1 MAQIKPAV
9 FVGNGPNFEILR
21 ILSDDDTL
29 AGVVNNSEFVNNS
42 VMLKNTGGVLG
53 AVVIPSGSLL
63 ANVGSGIGAVTLAD
77 FATLLATSA
86 FDATVAKGEIL
97 VHNGTKVTVFGPA
110 ANGYL
115 VAFDSTSPTG
125 LVAVAPAAA
134 GVANF
139 TDLGDTPAPGTY
151 GAADGFFVKVSGGG
165 LVFEEVNPTGL
176 DLGSSDLTVAL
187 TGGDTVR
194 LLDLDSSGLRIR
206 DTDLSTFFLSL
217 DTQPGQSL
225 TPGTVAD
232 SLTTLGRI
240 DALSLYGGNGAQ
252 MTVAA
257 EGIALEFFGTGQMLL
272 GDGTGSQVFTAPQ
285 EGEAMV
291 GDATGTLVWASHAPL
306 AATLTQ
312 PESDRTFYQLAADA
326 VWEEELASGS
336 YYSLYTFGSLASSTV
351 PTMPDAGTRAW
362 TFKVERQN
370 ADGTLG
376 NVTATSNYVDQ
387 EGGPIRPRTFTAALT
402 KQIADTAWTA
412 GSWFETT
419 SQFMNG
425 SEFQSQQRFA
435 QKELWIKIGDS
446 NAQGA
451 ESAVEPALGV
461 FEPFDADGVH
471 PKVWEVSQG
480 INAARYLTAPAGE
493 PHLLRAPAADDAEGI
508 GLGQWFGKRRVQ
520 VFPEI
525 ERIVMYNNG
534 EDGKGLA
541 RRPGFGVDGDDWWS
555 ASDSGVLSSLGVP
568 IVEGTGYRETVD
580 AVNVF
585 LAKNPEYNVAGILFV
600 NGVSDGGNFITQVNY
615 ETLLANMV
623 AGFRS
628 EIVGAEDAAF
638 LIAGPPQGYI
648 DATGSPNTIQDI
660 DVAHRRVAEYI
671 TNSVFV
677 DMSDVPTSVDNPVH
691 YGYEALR
698 LLGKRMAVASA
709 NLYKAQKQIGI
720 PSYRFKFTGSQ
731 FMDVADGG
739 GRIFSQRLANDPER
753 GVVLTT
759 ELRDGDYT
767 GFDTDITLDPRKYT
781 KALWVKS
788 FADASGTNVVTPTS
802 LLSGGDDASGHNHIM
817 SLVSNG
823 HNSAAGHTVPGT
835 GIADLD
841 AGVWTHLALTFDGSN
856 FNLYRNGALSAGSPY
871 ADDVAYGVDG
881 GEELMSVAIGYYSGA
896 PEGWDFKGYID
907 DVCVYPEA
915 LPATGIG
922 ALYVEGLREAPPG
935 RPDKLETVTA
945 NKTLSRDDVNAILA
959 VDTAGVIN
967 LAIPNEFDKHVLI
980 GSEIRILNVGTGSIT
995 LTPEATT
1002 PVGYTDVTVDGSTDT
1017 ITLIDPFALVSL
1029 VKIAQND
1036 WKLVRYEEEDRRI
1049 VPHPTVTVPIK
1060 MFAINSFDVDI
1071 GTAGVGVPLPSTI
1084 STDEWFQVLLPGA
1097 YTVRI
1102 DSINYANQNSGAF
1115 AELRTFRGT
1124 GSAVAGS
1131 KLVEI
1136 ASEQQVRPP
1145 TNALSFL
1152 SAAQTLLPVNDA
1164 SLGNNGS
1171 FYHIL
1176 AAGIAADYTLP
1187 AISSLSPAAGMGRV
1201 SVSCDWA
1208 ARDAGIGVF
1217 APTGGD
1223 TITNLADLPVTGTQ
1237 RVHFLA
1243 NSATDDWIVLSA

>member
-21 ILSDDDTL
+21 ILSDNDTL

-42 VMLKNTGGVLG
+42 VMLRNTGGVLG
-53 AVVIPSGSLL
+53 AVVVPSGSLL

-77 FATLLATSA
+77 FAASLATSA
-86 FDATVAKGEIL
+86 FDATGSSGEIL

-110 ANGYL
+110 TNGYL
-115 VAFDSTSPTG
+115 VAFDSNSPTG

-134 GVANF
+134 GVALF
-139 TDLGDTPAPGTY
+139 SDLTDTPVDYT
-151 GAADGFFVKVSGGG
+151 AADGFFVKVSGNG
-165 LVFEEVNPTGL
+165 LIFEEVNPTGL
-176 DLGSSDLTVAL
+176 DLGSSDLTIDL
-187 TGGDTVR
+187 TGGDTFR
-194 LLDLDSSGLRIR
+194 TLDLNGKTLKIR
-206 DTDLSTFFLSL
+206 EELNGNFTTL
-217 DTQPGQSL
+217 DVQPGHPL
-225 TPGTVAD
+225 TTNVAD
-232 SLTTLGRI
+232 NLATFGRV
-240 DALSLYGGNGAQ
+240 DALALYGGNGSQ
-252 MTVAA
+252 LSVAA
-257 EGIALEFFGTGQMLL
+257 EGMALEFFGAGQMLL
-272 GDGTGSQVFTAPQ
+272 GDGTSSNYVAPQ

-291 GDATGTLVWASHAPL
+291 GDATGKLVWASHAPL

-326 VWEEELASGS
+326 VWEDELASGS

-370 ADGTLG
+370 ADGTVG

-387 EGGPIRPRTFTAALT
+387 EGGPLRPRTFTAALT
-402 KQIADTAWTA
+402 RQIADTAWTA

-419 SQFMNG
+419 SQFMDG

-435 QKELWIKIGDS
+435 QKELWLKIGDS
-446 NAQGA
+446 NAKGA
-451 ESAVEPALGV
+451 ESGVEPALGV
-461 FEPFDADGVH
+461 FDPFDEDGVH
-471 PKVWEVSQG
+471 PKVWEVSRG
-480 INAARYLTAPAGE
+480 INAARYLTAPTGE
-493 PHLLRAPAADDAEGI
+493 PHLLRAPAADDAQGI

-534 EDGKGLA
+534 NEGKGLV
-541 RRPGFGVDGDDWWS
+541 RRIGTAVGLDWWS
-555 ASDSGVLSSLGVP
+555 ASGSNVEVEPGVLVE
-568 IVEGTGYRETVD
+568 EGTGYRETVD

-585 LAKNPEYNVAGILFV
+585 LAKNPEYRVAGILFV
-600 NGVSDGGNFITQVNY
+600 NGVADGGNFITQVNY
-615 ETLLANMV
+615 ESVLANMV

-648 DATGSPNTIQDI
+648 EDTGSPNTIQEI

-671 TNSVFV
+671 TNSAFV

-709 NLYKAQKQIGI
+709 NLYKAQKQIGV

-731 FMDVADGG
+731 FRDVADGG

-759 ELRDGDYT
+759 ELRDGAYT

-788 FADASGTNVVTPTS
+788 FDDATGSNPVTPTS
-802 LLSGGDDASGHNHIM
+802 FLSGGDDASGQNHIM

-823 HNSAAGHTVPGT
+823 HNSAAGQTAP

-841 AGVWTHLALTFDGSN
+841 AGVWTHLALTFDGTS
-856 FNLYRNGALSAGSPY
+856 FNLYRNGVLSAGSPY
-871 ADDVAYGVDG
+871 TDDTAFGVGG

-896 PEGWDFKGYID
+896 LDGWDFKGYID

-915 LPATGIG
+915 LPAAGIV
-922 ALYVEGLREAPPG
+922 ALHLEGIVEAPPG
-935 RPDKLETVTA
+935 RPDKLETLTT

-959 VDTAGVIN
+959 VDTAGVVN
-967 LAIPNEFDKHVLI
+967 LAVPNEFDKHVII
-980 GSEIRILNVGTGSIT
+980 GSEIRILNVGTGSVT

-1002 PVGYTDVTVDGSTDT
+1002 PFGSTPVTIDGSTDT
-1017 ITLIDPFALVSL
+1017 ITVIDPFALVSL
-1029 VKIAQND
+1029 IKITQND

-1049 VPHPTVTVPIK
+1049 VPHPTDTVPIK

-1071 GTAGVGVPLPSTI
+1071 GTTGVGVPLPSTI

-1131 KLVEI
+1131 KIVEI

-1145 TNALSFL
+1145 TNSLLFL

-1164 SLGNNGS
+1164 SSGNNGA

-1187 AISSLSPAAGMGRV
+1187 AISSLIPAAGTGRV

-1223 TITNLADLPVTGTQ
+1223 TITNLADLPTTGTQ

-1243 NSATDDWIVLSA
+1243 NSASNDWIVLSA